1 MSNPTPAPRFRHAE
15 RYHDGYCH
23 GVSLSHIV
31 AVMAKTQ
38 RKIYGV
44 EFATL
49 GALSDLEDWL
59 EAHCQGEY
67 SLGLE
72 SMDEKRE
79 KKTVK
84 ILFSEEADKLRFVAK
99 FGKRK

>member
-1 MSNPTPAPRFRHAE
+1 MA
-15 RYHDGYCH
+15 
-23 GVSLSHIV
+23 VS
-31 AVMAKTQ
+31 K

-44 EFATL
+44 EFVTTEALATL
-49 GALSDLEDWL
+49 DDWL
-59 EAHCQGEY
+59 AAHCQGQY

-84 ILFSEEADKLRFVAK
+84 VLFHEEGDKLRFVAK
-99 FGKRK
+99 FGRRKA